1 MTGATLTLTDDDA
14 TPTLSIASASVDEGA
29 TGEMPSLEF
38 IVTLS
43 AASGRQV
50 TVDYADAGTG
60 TADSGTDY
68 TAITAGTLTFAAGV
82 TRNTIAVSVTGDNTA
97 EPNETVS
104 VTLSNPVNATFTGGG
119 ATLTSSGTITDDD
132 TTPRL
137 SISSPTVVEGSGSS
151 SLEFIVTLSVAS
163 SQQVTV
169 DYEDAGTGTATSGD
183 DYTAITA
190 GTLTLAAGVT
200 SDTLAVGVLADAL
213 DEENE
218 TVIVELSNP
227 VNATINTATG
237 TGTITD
243 DDAPPTLSIASASV
257 AEGTTGATPSLEF
270 IVTLSAASGRQV
282 TVDYEDA
289 GTGTATS
296 GDDYT
301 AITAGTLTLA
311 AGVTSDTLAVS
322 VTGDDTAESDETVIV
337 TLSNPSNATLSGGG
351 TTLTGTG
358 TITNDDGVPRLSISS
373 PTVAEGSGSSSLEF
387 IVMLSVAS
395 SQQVT
400 VDYEDAGT
408 GTATSGDDYTAIT
421 AGTLTFAAG
430 VTRDTLAV
438 TVLGDALDEENE
450 TVIVELSS
458 ASNAA
463 ISTATGTGTITDDDA
478 PPVVSIAS
486 ASVTEGDTGEMP
498 SLEFIVSL
506 SAASGKVVTVGY
518 ADATSG
524 TATSGT
530 DYTAITAGTLTFA
543 AGVTRDT
550 LAVSVTGDDTAESDE
565 TVIVTLS
572 NPSNATLSGGG
583 TTLTGT
589 GTITNDDSVPRLSI
603 SSPTVAEGSGSSSL
617 EFIVMLSVASSQQV
631 TVDYE
636 DAGTGTAT
644 SGDDYTAITA
654 GTLTLAAGVTSDTLA
669 VTVLA
674 DALDE
679 DNETVIVELSN
690 ASNAAISTVTGTGTI
705 TDDDGEPTVTLSL
718 SASTI
723 SENGEVSTVSA
734 TLSHPSSAITT
745 ITVSA
750 APVSPATASD
760 FTLSSADTLIIAAS
774 ETTSTGTVTITA
786 VDNDDRAGDK
796 TVTVSA
802 TANNA
807 QGITAP
813 EPVTL
818 TITDDEP
825 SANLDVDGDGRVRL
839 FSDIIL
845 VIRYVLFFREE
856 ALLRGNVIEPT
867 ATRTTAQ
874 QIEPY
879 LDILVNQNILDVDGD
894 GDVRLFSDI
903 ILIIRYVLFFRNEAL
918 VRGNVIEQSATR
930 KTAQAIEP
938 YIRSLYPDSHFE

>member
-1 MTGATLTLTDDDA
+1 MST
-14 TPTLSIASASVDEGA
+14 
-29 TGEMPSLEF
+29 
-38 IVTLS
+38 
-43 AASGRQV
+43 
-50 TVDYADAGTG
+50 
-60 TADSGTDY
+60 
-68 TAITAGTLTFAAGV
+68 
-82 TRNTIAVSVTGDNTA
+82 
-97 EPNETVS
+97 EP
-104 VTLSNPVNATFTGGG
+104 
-119 ATLTSSGTITDDD
+119 
-132 TTPRL
+132 
-137 SISSPTVVEGSGSS
+137 SSPTVAEGSGSS

-163 SQQVTV
+163 GQQVTV
-169 DYEDAGTGTATSGD
+169 DYEDAGTGTATSGT

-213 DEENE
+213 DEDAE
-218 TVIVELSNP
+218 TVVIELSNP

-243 DDAPPTLSIASASV
+243 DDDEPTLSIASASV

-296 GDDYT
+296 GTDYT

-311 AGVTSDTLAVS
+311 AGVTSDTLAVTVLGDALDEDDETVIVTLSSASNAAISTATGTGTITDDDAPPTLSIADASVTEGDAGETPSLEFIVSLSAASGKVVTVGYADATSGTATSGTDYTAITAGTLTFASGVTRDTLAVS

-400 VDYEDAGT
+400 VGYEDAGT

-438 TVLGDALDEENE
+438 TVLADALDEDDE
-450 TVIVELSS
+450 TVIVTLSS

-463 ISTATGTGTITDDDA
+463 ISTA
-478 PPVVSIAS
+478 
-486 ASVTEGDTGEMP
+486 
-498 SLEFIVSL
+498 
-506 SAASGKVVTVGY
+506 
-518 ADATSG
+518 
-524 TATSGT
+524 
-530 DYTAITAGTLTFA
+530 
-543 AGVTRDT
+543 
-550 LAVSVTGDDTAESDE
+550 
-565 TVIVTLS
+565 
-572 NPSNATLSGGG
+572 
-583 TTLTGT
+583 
-589 GTITNDDSVPRLSI
+589 
-603 SSPTVAEGSGSSSL
+603 
-617 EFIVMLSVASSQQV
+617 
-631 TVDYE
+631 
-636 DAGTGTAT
+636 
-644 SGDDYTAITA
+644 
-654 GTLTLAAGVTSDTLA
+654 
-669 VTVLA
+669 
-674 DALDE
+674 
-679 DNETVIVELSN
+679 
-690 ASNAAISTVTGTGTI
+690 TGTGTI

-723 SENGEVSTVSA
+723 SENGGVSTVSA

-786 VDNDDRAGDK
+786 VDNDDRADDK

-802 TANNA
+802 TANNT

-856 ALLRGNVIEPT
+856 ALLRGNVIEQQ

-918 VRGNVIEQSATR
+918 IRGNVIEQSATR
-930 KTAQAIEP
+930 TTAQQIEP
-938 YIRSLYPDSHFE
+938 FIRSLYPDSHFE